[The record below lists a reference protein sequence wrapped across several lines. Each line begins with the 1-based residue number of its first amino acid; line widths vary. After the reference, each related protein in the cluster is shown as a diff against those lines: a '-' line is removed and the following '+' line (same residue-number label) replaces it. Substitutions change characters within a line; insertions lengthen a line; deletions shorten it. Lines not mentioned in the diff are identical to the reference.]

1 MPKKSIWESNFW
13 KTVIAIS
20 VILTILSSSLA
31 ILNYLQILD
40 VYNLV
45 LLPIINF
52 FTTPIPLY
60 SVPLTI
66 IILLMVLLILAY
78 RSGSN
83 KSKISDPLAGAE
95 ILDEF
100 EMRFI
105 ALLCRTPQTLDFL
118 KQKYVELE
126 NQIFPQRLRRFE
138 YCLKELEDRGL
149 LIFRNE
155 KWEVTQ
161 KALDYIKKYHG
172 DKL

>member
-1 MPKKSIWESNFW
+1 
-13 KTVIAIS
+13 
-20 VILTILSSSLA
+20 
-31 ILNYLQILD
+31 
-40 VYNLV
+40 
-45 LLPIINF
+45 
-52 FTTPIPLY
+52 
-60 SVPLTI
+60 
-66 IILLMVLLILAY
+66 
-78 RSGSN
+78 
-83 KSKISDPLAGAE
+83 
-95 ILDEF
+95 
-100 EMRFI
+100 MRFI

-155 KWEVTQ
+155 KWDVTQ